1 MVDRF
6 GREIN
11 YLRVSVTDRCN
22 LRCVYCMPEEG
33 ISVMNHDDILR
44 YEEML
49 RVVRS
54 SVGLGIVKVRV
65 TGGEPLV
72 RRGVVGFLSS
82 LASLPGLKDLSLT
95 TNGTLLGSMADDIF
109 NAGVRR
115 INVSLDSLNGVKYAR
130 ITRGGFLDDVLGGLE
145 RARRV
150 GFSPIKI
157 NVVTIK
163 GLNEDEIIDFAR
175 LTIEQPYQVR
185 FIELMPLGR
194 AADEHESRYISND
207 EVRRQISRHFELE
220 LLDRKNKTDG
230 PACIY
235 RLRNGTGEIGLIGSG
250 SSHFCRSCNRLRL
263 TADGRLRTCLFSER
277 EIDLKRPLR
286 NGCSDDELAGLI
298 KRAVEEKPEGIDRLA
313 GGGRPKKCV
322 REMSSIGG

>member
-1 MVDRF
+1 MIDRF

-44 YEEML
+44 YEEVL

-72 RRGVVGFLSS
+72 RRGVIGFLSS

-95 TNGTLLGSMADDIF
+95 TNGALLGSMADDIF
-109 NAGVRR
+109 DAGVRR
-115 INVSLDSLNGVKYAR
+115 INVSLDSLNSVKYTR
-130 ITRGGFLDDVLGGLE
+130 ITRGGFLGDVLGGLE

-185 FIELMPLGR
+185 FIELMPLGQ

-207 EVRRQISRHFELE
+207 EVHRRISRYFELE
-220 LLDRKNKTDG
+220 PLERKNKTDG
-230 PACIY
+230 PARIY
-235 RLRNGTGEIGLIGSG
+235 RLRNGTGEIGLIGSI
-250 SSHFCRSCNRLRL
+250 SSHVCRSCNRLRL
-263 TADGRLRTCLFSER
+263 TADGRLRACLFSES

-286 NGCSDDELAGLI
+286 NGCRDDELAGLI
-298 KRAVEEKPEGIDRLA
+298 KGAVEEKPEGMDRPT
-313 GGGRPKKCV
+313 GGGRPRRCM

>member
-1 MVDRF
+1 MPGDEAHPFEGAAMVDRF

-95 TNGTLLGSMADDIF
+95 TNGTLLGSMADDI
-109 NAGVRR
+109 
-115 INVSLDSLNGVKYAR
+115 S
-130 ITRGGFLDDVLGGLE
+130 
-145 RARRV
+145 
-150 GFSPIKI
+150 
-157 NVVTIK
+157 
-163 GLNEDEIIDFAR
+163 
-175 LTIEQPYQVR
+175 
-185 FIELMPLGR
+185 MPGS
-194 AADEHESRYISND
+194 EESMS
-207 EVRRQISRHFELE
+207 
-220 LLDRKNKTDG
+220 
-230 PACIY
+230 A
-235 RLRNGTGEIGLIGSG
+235 LI
-250 SSHFCRSCNRLRL
+250 R
-263 TADGRLRTCLFSER
+263 
-277 EIDLKRPLR
+277 
-286 NGCSDDELAGLI
+286 
-298 KRAVEEKPEGIDRLA
+298 
-313 GGGRPKKCV
+313 
-322 REMSSIGG
+322 

>member
-1 MVDRF
+1 
-6 GREIN
+6 
-11 YLRVSVTDRCN
+11 
-22 LRCVYCMPEEG
+22 
-33 ISVMNHDDILR
+33 MNHDDILR
-44 YEEML
+44 YEEVL

-72 RRGVVGFLSS
+72 RRGVIGFLSS

-95 TNGTLLGSMADDIF
+95 TNGALLGSMADVIF
-109 NAGVRR
+109 DAGVRR
-115 INVSLDSLNGVKYAR
+115 INVSLDSLNSVKYTR
-130 ITRGGFLDDVLGGLE
+130 ITRGGFLGDVLGGLE

-185 FIELMPLGR
+185 FIELMPLGQ

-207 EVRRQISRHFELE
+207 EVHRRISRYFELE
-220 LLDRKNKTDG
+220 PLERKNKTDG
-230 PACIY
+230 PARIY
-235 RLRNGTGEIGLIGSG
+235 RLRNGTGEIGLIGSI
-250 SSHFCRSCNRLRL
+250 SSHVCRSCNRLRL
-263 TADGRLRTCLFSER
+263 TADGRLRACLFSES

-286 NGCSDDELAGLI
+286 NGCRDDELAGLI
-298 KRAVEEKPEGIDRLA
+298 KGAVEEKPEGMDRPT
-313 GGGRPKKCV
+313 GGGRPRRCM